1 VDPLSLL
8 PSRRSIYFP
17 DPVVLAPH
25 SDCSPWSMSNA
36 DNAEAVQEFE
46 AKRGVSDPPEERAS
60 RSKDSGR
67 RPSAG
72 TSIGE
77 NEEDGDEDE
86 YQTGPKA
93 NVSLSTM
100 IYESGL

>member
-1 VDPLSLL
+1 
-8 PSRRSIYFP
+8 
-17 DPVVLAPH
+17 
-25 SDCSPWSMSNA
+25 MSET

-60 RSKDSGR
+60 RSKDTGR

-72 TSIGE
+72 TSIGDAGE
-77 NEEDGDEDE
+77 GEDEDE

-100 IYESGL
+100 IYELSL

>member
-1 VDPLSLL
+1 
-8 PSRRSIYFP
+8 
-17 DPVVLAPH
+17 
-25 SDCSPWSMSNA
+25 MSKA
-36 DNAEAVQEFE
+36 DDAEAVQEFE

-72 TSIGE
+72 TSIGDVD
-77 NEEDGDEDE
+77 EDGDEEE

-93 NVSLSTM
+93 KVSL
-100 IYESGL
+100 IYTAWGVELMRSLLWLLYWISWVIRVIQIRSP

>member
-1 VDPLSLL
+1 
-8 PSRRSIYFP
+8 
-17 DPVVLAPH
+17 
-25 SDCSPWSMSNA
+25 MSEI

-72 TSIGE
+72 TSIGDADE
-77 NEEDGDEDE
+77 AEDEDE
-86 YQTGPKA
+86 YQTGPKPK
-93 NVSLSTM
+93 VSLSMM
-100 IYESGL
+100 INELCLCVVRLGFCTRFLGGSE

>member
-1 VDPLSLL
+1 
-8 PSRRSIYFP
+8 
-17 DPVVLAPH
+17 
-25 SDCSPWSMSNA
+25 MSET
-36 DNAEAVQEFE
+36 DNAEAVQELE

-60 RSKDSGR
+60 RSKDTGR

-93 NVSLSTM
+93 NVSLF
-100 IYESGL
+100 ILVYELSL